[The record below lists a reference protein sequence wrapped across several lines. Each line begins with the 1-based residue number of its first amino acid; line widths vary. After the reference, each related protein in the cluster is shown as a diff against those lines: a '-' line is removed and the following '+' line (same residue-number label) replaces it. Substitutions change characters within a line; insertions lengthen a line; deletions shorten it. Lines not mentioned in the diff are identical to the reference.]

1 MPDPGESHNS
11 SDGTHEE
18 KFLFAEY
25 QALIDLDSSRNERLD
40 RFLTIFMTLA
50 AAPWALYA
58 LVLKEHSGS
67 PSFSEAPHPVAAA
80 FVLIGILGALVAMM
94 FIQMRFTIILYTRA
108 LNAIRGYFL
117 AAETPLTFR
126 LPIDPTKPPYY
137 ERGNY
142 IQFAVAGMALVD
154 SGYIALGLYN
164 LIAWPNCFAIHL
176 GIFILLGVVCW
187 IGHMS
192 YYFRQAQRRER
203 HSLGSKELRWSK

>member
-1 MPDPGESHNS
+1 MPSPDETHNS
-11 SDGTHEE
+11 PDGTREE

-58 LVLKEHSGS
+58 LVLKDH
-67 PSFSEAPHPVAAA
+67 SEAPSLGAIPHPVAAA
-80 FVLIGILGALVAMM
+80 FFLIGLLGALVAMM

-117 AAETPLTFR
+117 GVKTPLSFR
-126 LPIDPTKPPYY
+126 LPSDPGKPPYY

-142 IQFAVAGMALVD
+142 IQFAVAGMAFVD

-164 LIAWPNCFAIHL
+164 LIGWPSCFGIRL
-176 GIFILLGVVCW
+176 GVCILLGILCW
-187 IGHMS
+187 FCHML
-192 YYFRQAQRRER
+192 YYSSQAERRES
-203 HSLGSKELRWSK
+203 HSKGSHLRWSK

>member
-1 MPDPGESHNS
+1 MPNPGESHNS
-11 SDGTHEE
+11 SDDTNEE

-58 LVLKEHSGS
+58 LVLKDHSGS
-67 PSFSEAPHPVAAA
+67 PSFSAVPSPVAAA

-108 LNAIRGYFL
+108 LNAVRGYFL
-117 AAETPLTFR
+117 TAETPLTFR
-126 LPIDPTKPPYY
+126 LPSDPTKPPYY

-164 LIAWPNCFAIHL
+164 LITWPGGFAIHL
-176 GIFILLGVVCW
+176 GIFILLGIVCW

-192 YYFRQAQRRER
+192 YYSGQARRRES
-203 HSLGSKELRWSK
+203 HSRGTNELRWGK

>member
-1 MPDPGESHNS
+1 MSDPDESRHS
-11 SDGTHEE
+11 SAGTREE

-25 QALIDLDSSRNERLD
+25 QALIDLDRSRNDRLD

-58 LVLKEHSGS
+58 LVLKDHPAA
-67 PSFSEAPHPVAAA
+67 PSFSAIPSPVAAA
-80 FVLIGILGALVAMM
+80 FLLIGLLGALVAMM

-117 AAETPLTFR
+117 PAHTQLSFR
-126 LPIDPTKPPYY
+126 LPSDPTKPPYH

-142 IQFAVAGMALVD
+142 IQFAVAGMAFVD

-164 LIAWPNCFAIHL
+164 LIPWPNRFGTHL
-176 GIFILLGVVCW
+176 GIFVVLAGACW
-187 IGHMS
+187 LGHMR
-192 YYFRQAQRRER
+192 YYANQAKRRES
-203 HSLGSKELRWSK
+203 HSQGAHLRWGK